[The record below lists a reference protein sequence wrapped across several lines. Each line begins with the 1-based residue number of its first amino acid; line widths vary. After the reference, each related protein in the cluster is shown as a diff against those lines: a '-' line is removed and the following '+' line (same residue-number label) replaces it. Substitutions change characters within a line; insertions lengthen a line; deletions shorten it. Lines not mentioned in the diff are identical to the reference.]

1 MALARLILAVAGSAL
16 LALASGGCQPG
27 GAGAGGAGGET
38 GDPRDRTGAAG
49 PSRWGVI
56 ARPDGTAAAFLARPG
71 AAPDL
76 VLWCRGDGTATLRAH
91 VFKDPAASPDLVLDS
106 PQGAVT
112 FTAVRAQGGLRAG
125 SSTLVEGAVDLTVAD
140 TRARLAAATPEVTVR
155 SSGTVWQAP
164 AADPDGVMQAFV
176 AGC

>member
-1 MALARLILAVAGSAL
+1 MAQRHQTWALAGIVL
-16 LALASGGCQPG
+16 LALAAGSCGPGAGG
-27 GAGAGGAGGET
+27 GAGDSRDA
-38 GDPRDRTGAAG
+38 GDPRDRAGREG

-76 VLWCRGDGTATLRAH
+76 VLWCRGDGSATLRAH
-91 VFKDPAASPDLVLDS
+91 VFEEPAASPDLILDS
-106 PQGAVT
+106 PQGPVT
-112 FTAVRAQGGLRAG
+112 FSAVRAQGGLRTG

-140 TRARLAAATPEVTVR
+140 TRARLAAATAAVTVR
-155 SSGTVWQAP
+155 SGGTVWQAP
-164 AADPDGVMQAFV
+164 AADPDAVMQAFV

>member
-1 MALARLILAVAGSAL
+1 MARRRRTLRAGLAGVLLAV
-16 LALASGGCQPG
+16 LALGACQPG
-27 GAGAGGAGGET
+27 GGGSGDAS
-38 GDPRDRTGAAG
+38 DPRDRAGSEG

-91 VFKDPAASPDLVLDS
+91 VFEDPPASPDLILDS
-106 PQGAVT
+106 PQGPIT
-112 FTAVRAQGGLRAG
+112 FTGVRAQGGLRAG
-125 SSTLVEGAVDLTVAD
+125 SSTLVEGAVDLTAGD
-140 TRARLAAATPEVTVR
+140 IRARLSAATASVTVR

-164 AADPDGVMQAFV
+164 DADPDAVMQTFV

>member
-1 MALARLILAVAGSAL
+1 MARRWLP
-16 LALASGGCQPG
+16 LALAGLTLATWAVAGCQPG
-27 GAGAGGAGGET
+27 G
-38 GDPRDRTGAAG
+38 TGAAGDGSDPRNRTGSEG

-91 VFKDPAASPDLVLDS
+91 VFTDPAPAPDLVLDS
-106 PQGAVT
+106 PSGPVT
-112 FTAVRAQGGLRAG
+112 FTGVRAQGGLRAG
-125 SSTLVEGAVDLTVAD
+125 SSTLVEGAVDLKAGD
-140 TRARLAAATPEVTVR
+140 ARARLAAATGDVTVR
-155 SSGTVWQAP
+155 SGGVVWQAP
-164 AADPDGVMQAFV
+164 AADPAAVMEAFV